1 MKEDPIVRDTG
12 NVFADLGMPDADE
25 RQTKTRL
32 AMAVNEIIQQRKL
45 KQIDAARVLGIPQPR
60 VSALVRYRLNEFS
73 VEKLMG
79 FLTSLG
85 HDVEITIRPRVSDV
99 AGVVSVLT
107 VR

>member
-1 MKEDPIVRDTG
+1 MTEDPIVRDTG
-12 NVFADLGMPDADE
+12 SVFADLGMPDADE

-45 KQIDAARVLGIPQPR
+45 KQIDAARILGIPQPR
-60 VSALVRYRLNEFS
+60 VSALVHYRLNEFS